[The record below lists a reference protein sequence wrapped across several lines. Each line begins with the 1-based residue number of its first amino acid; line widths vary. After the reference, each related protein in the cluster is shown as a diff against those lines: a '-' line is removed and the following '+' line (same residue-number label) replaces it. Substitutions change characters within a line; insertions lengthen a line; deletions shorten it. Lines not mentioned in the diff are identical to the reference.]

1 MDFAINVPG
10 CVSNVVDGLNAAEKR
25 YLKGEMETLGKL
37 SSNNASKIRMLHSA
51 SIYVFIEFVEQFF
64 TS

>member
-37 SSNNASKIRMLHSA
+37 SSNNASKL
-51 SIYVFIEFVEQFF
+51 ECF
-64 TS
+64 TVHQYMFSLNL